1 MQITR
6 EDLNPCTVKL
16 DIVCDRA
23 EVEKGFAK
31 AVRAL
36 STRVKIPGFRPGHA
50 PVHLV
55 EAALDP
61 AILRE
66 EAVEQIVRET
76 YQKVLT
82 EQAIVP
88 DPSVTVRFE
97 LEKASKEEGVCQ
109 FWVKVPLPPKV
120 ELGDLDGLTYEA
132 PDAEPTDQE
141 VDHQIEELRRKRST
155 REAVTDRG
163 AQEGDI
169 CVLNIKEDGVAGEGR
184 TFMTVVGQTFAQL
197 DLALEG
203 MRAEEMK
210 SLSVTFPPNFQEK
223 DWADKTVDVQLTLN
237 SVSAVRLPELD
248 ENFAKA
254 LKSDSP
260 EALRDQVRKLIG
272 EAKAEASR
280 EIATEKLFDE
290 LLARSTVNVSDG
302 MWEALA
308 ERRMRETAEE
318 QAKAGKTLEQYAQ
331 EMGMTLEQFSEA
343 WREKA
348 RTSIERA
355 LVVREVYAREKMS
368 LGDADLNRELVE
380 MAREFAISPV
390 ELLEILKKN
399 QAIEEL
405 RFRALSRMVGDFLIE
420 RAQAREPAGA
430 VS

>member
-1 MQITR
+1 
-6 EDLNPCTVKL
+6 
-16 DIVCDRA
+16 
-23 EVEKGFAK
+23 
-31 AVRAL
+31 
-36 STRVKIPGFRPGHA
+36 
-50 PVHLV
+50 
-55 EAALDP
+55 
-61 AILRE
+61 
-66 EAVEQIVRET
+66 
-76 YQKVLT
+76 
-82 EQAIVP
+82 
-88 DPSVTVRFE
+88 
-97 LEKASKEEGVCQ
+97 
-109 FWVKVPLPPKV
+109 
-120 ELGDLDGLTYEA
+120 
-132 PDAEPTDQE
+132 
-141 VDHQIEELRRKRST
+141 